1 MFPSYNY
8 SKILFFEVPY
18 HRQSHRDGMSKKG
31 WRKPAFCMK
40 RPCRRGR
47 SGKWMKIPDRT
58 SLNIWGKHIPM
69 VLWWLLAVNSL
80 PVFLRNHESQLKLK
94 SKRYIVR
101 RSDRCHLDL
110 FICGFVQENY
120 QQNNDVLKFY
130 GNMWYTLYIHI
141 YSIWSIYIL
150 YILCIYIYTL
160 YIYYVYYIYM
170 YTIYIYTLYI
180 KYIHK
185 IYTISIYYIYILYLY
200 TISIYYIYI
209 LYLYTISINY
219 IYKLYLYILYL
230 YTISIY
236 YIYILYLYTISIY
249 CIYILYLY
257 TIYILYIYILCIYY
271 IYILCIYIYVI
282 CIINPGI
289 WGLPDLA
296 ATPCLESHLSV
307 MDQHTILRSW
317 RRCNV
322 RHFRGVP

>member
-69 VLWWLLAVNSL
+69 LLWWLLAVNSL

-130 GNMWYTLYIHI
+130 GNMWYTLYI

-150 YILCIYIYTL
+150 YILYIYTL
-160 YIYYVYYIYM
+160 YIYYVYYIYI
-170 YTIYIYTLYI
+170 YICILYIYTLYI

-185 IYTISIYYIYILYLY
+185 IY

-257 TIYILYIYILCIYY
+257 TIYIYYVYTIYILCIY
-271 IYILCIYIYVI
+271 IYIYVI

>member
-130 GNMWYTLYIHI
+130 GNMWYTLYIYI
-141 YSIWSIYIL
+141 YSIYSICTHVQYNDISSWVYIISFCLTWGGLTLRKWPTITWSVADDKSPMNM
-150 YILCIYIYTL
+150 CQ
-160 YIYYVYYIYM
+160 M
-170 YTIYIYTLYI
+170 SQGQ
-180 KYIHK
+180 KMSKHR
-185 IYTISIYYIYILYLY
+185 
-200 TISIYYIYI
+200 
-209 LYLYTISINY
+209 IN
-219 IYKLYLYILYL
+219 
-230 YTISIY
+230 
-236 YIYILYLYTISIY
+236 
-249 CIYILYLY
+249 
-257 TIYILYIYILCIYY
+257 
-271 IYILCIYIYVI
+271 
-282 CIINPGI
+282 
-289 WGLPDLA
+289 GL
-296 ATPCLESHLSV
+296 
-307 MDQHTILRSW
+307 M
-317 RRCNV
+317 
-322 RHFRGVP
+322 VPFQL